1 MKLTKNQEAFVTV
14 ASQKYGNTITRQ
26 QILDIMETEGFKK
39 PVWLTRGDKYRIGR
53 GLYQL
58 PIAGT
63 APIAVAE
70 PEAQVALQPAP
81 VGVDMNVMTESFTEN
96 LVPEKDPLFVPFGN
110 FSKIKKIIGSKMFYP
125 VYVTGLSG
133 NGKTFGIEQACA
145 QSNREVIRINFTV
158 ETDEDD
164 LIGGFRL
171 INGDTK
177 FFKGPIIKAMEK
189 GAVALLD
196 ELDLAN
202 PAKVMCLQS
211 ILEGK
216 GYFIKKTGEYV
227 KPAPGFT
234 IIATANTKGKGSD
247 DGRFIGTNV
256 MNEAFL
262 ERFPITVEQE
272 YPPVAVEKK
281 MLGLVF
287 DSLGIDVMDDFEE
300 KLVDWA
306 DIIRK
311 TFYDGGVDEVISTRR
326 LVHIAKAYS
335 IFGDRMT
342 AIEMC
347 INRFDDD
354 TKQSFRD
361 LYTKVDAEA
370 DKDEEAESTLPADD
384 QVPF

>member
-1 MKLTKNQEAFVTV
+1 MRKLNKTQKAFVALAQKEFGSTV
-14 ASQKYGNTITRQ
+14 TRAEA
-26 QILDIMETEGFKK
+26 IKLAENNGFRRPTWLLNK
-39 PVWLTRGDKYRIGR
+39 PDYRVGH
-53 GLYQL
+53 GMYEL
-58 PIAGT
+58 PG
-63 APIAVAE
+63 VAKVE
-70 PEAQVALQPAP
+70 KPEAEVALLPNTL
-81 VGVDMNVMTESFTEN
+81 VTNMNVETESFTEN
-96 LVPEKDPLFVPFGN
+96 LIPEEDELFVPFGD
-110 FSKIKKIIGSKMFYP
+110 FKKIKQIIKSGMFYP

-145 QSNREVIRINFTV
+145 QAKREVIRINFTV

-171 INGDTK
+171 VNGETK
-177 FFKGPIIKAMEK
+177 FFKGPVIKAMER

-262 ERFPITVEQE
+262 ERFPITVEQS
-272 YPPVAVEKK
+272 YPPVATEKK
-281 MLGLVF
+281 ILGKVF
-287 DSLGIDVMDDFEE
+287 DDLGIDVMDNFEE
-300 KLVDWA
+300 LLVDWA

-311 TFYDGGVDEVISTRR
+311 TYYDGGVDEIISTRR

-347 INRFDDD
+347 INRFDED
-354 TKQSFRD
+354 TKTSFRD
-361 LYTKVDAEA
+361 LYTKVDADAEC
-370 DKDEEAESTLPADD
+370 EEELKKSELTEE
-384 QVPF
+384 VPF